1 MSTNTSG
8 GVPPQHA
15 EPPRNSRGGRT
26 TLPVDGDYAR
36 LIAMVTALTA
46 ELSVVRERLDTYE
59 RLAERAGVFT
69 KADVEQFEP
78 DTAALSERANL
89 RSHLLETVFRVIEQ
103 DLDRALEP
111 RDAGRE

>member
-1 MSTNTSG
+1 
-8 GVPPQHA
+8 
-15 EPPRNSRGGRT
+15 
-26 TLPVDGDYAR
+26 LPVDGDYAR

-46 ELSVVRERLDTYE
+46 ELSAARERLDTFE
-59 RLAERAGVFT
+59 RLAERAGVF
-69 KADVEQFEP
+69 ARMDVEQFQP
-78 DTAALSERANL
+78 DSEALAERANL